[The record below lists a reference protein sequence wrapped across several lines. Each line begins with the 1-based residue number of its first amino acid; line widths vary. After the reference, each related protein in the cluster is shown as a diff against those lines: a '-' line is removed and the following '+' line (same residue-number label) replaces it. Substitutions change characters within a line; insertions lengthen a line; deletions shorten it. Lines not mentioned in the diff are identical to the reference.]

1 MKQSKR
7 MLAVLLSIIMI
18 CSTFTIGASALRSTY
33 ADPAG
38 YDEVLDPYVT
48 QDQAACMLLDY
59 LDDNVWG
66 KLNIY
71 WHKTILWVTVNIDIH
86 DTDSTLNTV
95 YDLDN
100 AGWLSVIET
109 VGNLGDIEDLDL
121 GAGDIKD
128 SKGNRCRRG
137 NGTSTDFE
145 VLFAVLSFLENN
157 AQYIAKFVYNGFDFG
172 WLESLGVIDPE
183 ETLSMLNDVHG
194 LVTSLVYDAIYGE
207 GASTAEGTAYRNTT
221 PLDDI
226 IENFIQS
233 DLVSLVVNLG
243 ASGEDNKIAEF
254 LGLEKDIV
262 GGKLNRKVPLTEVFP
277 SLTPGNLGTLSFKND
292 SVYDFLTKIFKAA
305 IQDVV
310 VPKAGALLADVLGSD
325 GGAYI
330 DIVLPIIGIEL
341 EFPEGADTK
350 TKIDMLLEDLFMGK
364 DKNMF
369 FMFKQVNATDKYL
382 SLAPGFWTKL
392 TGIIRTVL
400 PMLPPLLGD
409 DCPNFDKTDA
419 EIQAMNEQQFITY
432 VIQAVLEKFV
442 DGVDFAEDCVSLK
455 DLASRTLIEVCAD
468 LMPSIDFAAMFES
481 GQRTYDSD
489 DCLDLAAYV
498 IRYYL
503 NGETTIQD
511 NTPDSEM
518 GLEAMFNTAADWALA
533 KVGALLGYV
542 PSNYSSAPQAVW
554 QKAYDTVFQVLPLN
568 MFYGLPDNAQG
579 VKTLIMDRI
588 LGGVLEFVIDENSD
602 TPTGLNALLSIFGRH
617 SGSEFN
623 KKIPNFIVD
632 LLGRVINPLFGLP
645 SERAYPS
652 SGKTANEMII
662 PYEYSTL
669 DQVITVKNNTDELS
683 LTNTAYRLLLNLPY
697 THRDR
702 SSLLYQAMPLV
713 MQIMGLWGYKTY
725 PFIADEAPA
734 DFPIYSGKMIVDLY
748 NANALSSN
756 ENLSYDD
763 DNYLYFHMVDFQPF
777 LYLDYRRAINNLGG
791 LAADYTASL
800 TNPDVEAPTRTEMTN
815 AAYKYLMTKNMLEE
829 GYNYN
834 KSGAPYANYGET
846 TAINYQLNKAYNRII
861 AKNHTQANDGIEGVE
876 KTYTERTWSAYQK
889 ALAFAQKV
897 MGEYNNALNSDDPAT
912 ALRDMRQSRINMARK
927 MLIKADK
934 ELKAWIPLADYT
946 TLDNNI
952 SAVSYNVSLR
962 RYSEESIKK
971 AIDEYLEA
979 IGVDRDLDMDSQA
992 FIDRVATDLDDALQ
1006 NLDASPVD
1014 YLFLFDEGG
1023 SQFIDEN
1030 NSYLYGLPEGF
1041 ANEEEIEM
1049 YGDFDGYMS
1058 SLYGWAESATGDPY
1072 FLGITSNSIG
1082 NGTGA
1087 LIKMYNMEDAD
1098 MTTPLGT
1105 NYTVIVFGDVD
1116 GDSYADA
1123 RDGIILRAF
1132 SSLKLTK
1139 AQLGAPGV
1147 YASDTD
1153 QSGAIDMTDAK
1164 ACEKS
1169 GLKKVEIN
1177 QAPENLTSRTFGIL
1191 DRLGLR

>member
-66 KLNIY
+66 KLDIY
-71 WHKTILWVTVNIDIH
+71 WHKTIIESITIDIH
-86 DTDSTLNTV
+86 DTDSLLGTLS
-95 YDLDN
+95 YLD
-100 AGWLSVIET
+100 GSTILSIIKT
-109 VGNLGDIEDLDL
+109 IGDLGDIEDLNMN
-121 GAGDIKD
+121 AGDIKD
-128 SKGNRCRRG
+128 SRGNKCRRN

-157 AQYIAKFVYNGFDFG
+157 AKYVAKFVYNGFDFG
-172 WLESLGVIDPE
+172 WLESFGAIDPE
-183 ETLSMLNDVHG
+183 EDLAMLNDVHG

-243 ASGEDNKIAEF
+243 ASGSENKIAEF
-254 LGLEKDIV
+254 LGLEDDLV

-310 VPKAGALLADVLGSD
+310 VPKAGTLLADALGSD
-325 GGAYI
+325 GAAYI

-350 TKIDMLLEDLFMGK
+350 TKVDMLLEDLFMGK

-468 LMPSIDFAAMFES
+468 LMPSIDFGAMFES

-533 KVGALLGYV
+533 KVGALFGYQ
-542 PSNYSSAPQAVW
+542 PSNYSSSAQAVW
-554 QKAYDTVFQVLPLN
+554 QKAYDTVFQILPLN
-568 MFYGLPDNAQG
+568 MFYGLTDNAQG

-588 LGGVLEFVIDENSD
+588 LGGVLEFVIDENSE

-617 SGSEFN
+617 SNSEFN

-632 LLGRVINPLFGLP
+632 LLGRVVNPLFGLP

-652 SGKTANEMII
+652 SGKSAKDMII

-669 DQVITVKNNTDELS
+669 DQLITVKRNTDELS

-725 PFIADEAPA
+725 PFIPDEADS

-763 DNYLYFHMVDFQPF
+763 DNYIYFHMVDFQPF

-946 TLDNNI
+946 ILDNNI
-952 SAVSYNVSLR
+952 DVVSYNTSLR
-962 RYSEESIKK
+962 RYSEEAIEK
-971 AIDEYLEA
+971 AINEYLDA
-979 IGVDRDLDMDSQA
+979 IGVDRDLDQDSQA
-992 FIDRVATDLDDALQ
+992 FIDKVANDLDEAFQGLDQ
-1006 NLDASPVD
+1006 NPVD
-1014 YLFLFDEGG
+1014 YLFLYDEGG
-1023 SQFIDEN
+1023 SQFVDEDK
-1030 NSYLYGLPEGF
+1030 SYVYGFEEGF
-1041 ANEEEIEM
+1041 ANPTELEM
-1049 YGDFDGYMS
+1049 YGDFDGYMQT
-1058 SLYGWAESATGDPY
+1058 LYGMGQSAEGEPY
-1072 FLGITSNSIG
+1072 MLGIQGTNTG
-1082 NGTGA
+1082 NGSGA
-1087 LIKMYNMEDAD
+1087 VIRMYNYEDAD
-1098 MTTPLGT
+1098 MATPIGAK
-1105 NYTVIVFGDVD
+1105 YTVIVFGDVD
-1116 GDSYADA
+1116 GDAYADA
-1123 RDGIILRAF
+1123 RDAMLLRAYC
-1132 SSLKLTK
+1132 SLKLTK
-1139 AQLGAPGV
+1139 AQLGEPGV
-1147 YASDTD
+1147 YASDID
-1153 QSGAIDMTDAK
+1153 ESGAIDMTDAK
-1164 ACEKS
+1164 TLEKS
-1169 GLKKVEIN
+1169 GLKKVVIN
-1177 QAPENLTSRTFGIL
+1177 QTPESLTSRTFGIL